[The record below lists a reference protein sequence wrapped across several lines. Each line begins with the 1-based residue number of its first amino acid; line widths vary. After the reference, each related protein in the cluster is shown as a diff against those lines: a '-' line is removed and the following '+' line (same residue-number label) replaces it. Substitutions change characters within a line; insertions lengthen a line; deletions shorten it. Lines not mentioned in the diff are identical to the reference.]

1 MYNWIVNIQ
10 QIHGYFILY
19 LHQST
24 QLIKTTLDSLITR
37 KMEDAVSALL
47 VLFCL
52 SDPDKDF
59 VIFTFIWFFSNQNY
73 CGYNVTQS

>member
-47 VLFCL
+47 VLIVLFKW
-52 SDPDKDF
+52 PR
-59 VIFTFIWFFSNQNY
+59 
-73 CGYNVTQS
+73 